1 MVLTSLG
8 SALLGAGSDLL
19 GGLLSSSSSRKAQE
33 SANRTNLQIARETNA
48 ARMELAKYAYS
59 QDLEMWNKQNEYN
72 NPANQMQRLI
82 AAGLNPNLVYGS
94 GSITGNTVGSAPSFK
109 SPELEAP
116 RVQST
121 GGYNFGDFGS
131 SSFLNFYLGQA
142 QIKNLEQQN
151 RNFEAQEAE
160 IRSRAANN
168 AAANAGIVA
177 DSLSKVIK
185 ADVDEAT
192 KSDLID
198 GLRANYQNNVNQAHL
213 SKNAVDMLP
222 VSNEIQT
229 LQRDILSNKKSM
241 SDTEKEFYRNRLL
254 ATLNSLRAQSYAAV
268 LNSESIRMNAETS
281 RGRLYYQNLSD
292 AMRSQVSMQELE
304 NLAHQLKVIDATYD
318 KVSAEARKSE
328 YLNEFYYK
336 RGFIP
341 GEGFQS
347 TSMDTL
353 KGLGAM
359 LQDIFTWIF

>member
-1 MVLTSLG
+1 MNPLIGSSLIG
-8 SALLGAGSDLL
+8 AAGSFF
-19 GGLLSSSSSRKAQE
+19 GGLFGSSSSRKAQE

-72 NPANQMQRLI
+72 NPANQMQRLT

-116 RVQST
+116 RVQSI
-121 GGYNFGDFGS
+121 GGYNFGDFGAS
-131 SSFLNFYLGQA
+131 SLLSYYIGQS
-142 QIKNLEQQN
+142 QVKQYQ
-151 RNFEAQEAE
+151 AQEAE

-198 GLRANYQNNVNQAHL
+198 GLRANYQNNVNQAKL
-213 SKNAVDMLP
+213 SENAVDMLP
-222 VSNEIQT
+222 ITNEILT
-229 LQRDILSNKKSM
+229 LKRDILSNKKSM
-241 SDTEKEFYRNRLL
+241 TDTEKEFYRTRLL
-254 ATLNSLRAQSYAAV
+254 AILNSLRAQSYAAV
-268 LNSESIRMNAETS
+268 LNAQSNSMNAETS

-336 RGFIP
+336 RGFVP
-341 GEGFQS
+341 GEGIQA
-347 TSMDTL
+347 TGMDIL
-353 KGLGAM
+353 KGSAAM
-359 LQDIFTWIF
+359 LQDIVSWIF